1 MNRVECLEAARQAVA
16 ERGLN
21 YGTPESNFSLIARL
35 WSAWL
40 GVEVKA
46 HDVAIMM
53 SMLKAARLKTTPTHI
68 DSWVDGGAYFACGAE
83 VATASRSDRIL
94 TLSRGLTDPR
104 RDEDDGA

>member
-1 MNRVECLEAARQAVA
+1 MNRNECLDAARQAVA

-21 YGTPESNFSLIARL
+21 YGSPENNFSLIARL

-53 SMLKAARLKTTPTHI
+53 SMLKAARIKNMPNHE
-68 DSWVDGGAYFACGAE
+68 DSWVDGGAYFACGVE
-83 VATASRSDRIL
+83 VATASSAAA
-94 TLSRGLTDPR
+94 SRAITDPR
-104 RDEDDGA
+104 QDDGA